1 MIAYHCYFGTRLRL
15 CKRVDLD
22 AADDALAIIKAER
35 ILSDT
40 RQDAME
46 VWRGTRLIG
55 RTSRSNAPAHPLV

>member
-1 MIAYHCYFGTRLRL
+1 MFAYHCYFGTRNRL
-15 CKRVDLD
+15 TKKVDLD
-22 AADDALAIIKAER
+22 AADDALAIIRAER

-55 RTSRSNAPAHPLV
+55 RTSRSHAPDHRA